1 MLIPTPKNPIPAS
14 EATLSAANPAAADP
28 TYFLPKVEP
37 NRLFGILLRRG
48 WLVVLG
54 MLAGASALYWFAGT
68 LPKIYTSSGSVQI
81 NSQAPFVMNIQAVAP
96 EETKDL
102 EEMRSVEQGM
112 LASTLLLKIIEANG
126 LEKDPAFAPPGASE
140 SVLLGTFAQR
150 VSVALRRGTRFI
162 DIAVEDTDPD
172 RAKRLVESLVTE
184 YEKWTNERQQQVTQQ
199 ASDGLAREQVR
210 LNGRMLESAAKVQ
223 QFRKDNPIPGLE
235 GAEGGLAAR
244 DSVAM
249 LNSQIDEAR
258 AARLRLEAE
267 FEAFTKFDSSDPQA
281 LSGLETSERGTEVI
295 AQVRALKEKEGE
307 FGKIKE
313 RYLFKHPVYKEIAN
327 EVALL
332 KTNLAETVRNAGQSL
347 EQRYKVATEN
357 ELKLAS
363 ELAQAR
369 TEAVEIEGV
378 REQYRGITR
387 EADADRNLHDQVAL
401 RLRETSLAASVPAS
415 VLSWRDQ
422 PIKPEGASSPRKAVF
437 AAAGLFLGFFGGLAL
452 LTVLELCDRKIRDSA
467 AAARAT
473 GSPLLATLPTVRHS
487 GDGMVVLSDPNS
499 AGAEAFR
506 RLRVV
511 LAPPPGNS
519 TARTVLFAS
528 AKAGEGKS
536 FCALNYASSLAI
548 QGHRTL
554 LLDADLRSTGL
565 SRMFLDGSQQ
575 DGGLGGFLAGKID
588 PAETCFATSLP
599 NLYLLSSGP
608 MRADA
613 AELLGG
619 TRFPALLE
627 EAFRWF
633 DRVVIDT
640 PSALSVSDMLSL
652 ARYADRTC
660 LVVRENGSDSRELKR
675 TADLIRSSG
684 GNLFGFVWNDFPAA
698 GRNPSGNGP
707 FVPSN
712 GTNISETPNPVGSEN
727 ADLIP
732 QELVT
737 FPLKMRPS
745 FAS

>member
-1 MLIPTPKNPIPAS
+1 MLIPKPKTPVPSS
-14 EATLSAANPAAADP
+14 ETSLSAANPVAADP
-28 TYFLPKVEP
+28 TYFLPKVEA
-37 NRLFGILLRRG
+37 NRLLEILLRRG
-48 WLVVLG
+48 WLVVFG
-54 MLAGASALYWFAGT
+54 MLAGTAALYWFAGT
-68 LPKIYTSSGSVQI
+68 LPKIYKSSGSVQI

-112 LASTLLLKIIEANG
+112 IASTLLLKVIEANG
-126 LEKDPAFAPPGASE
+126 LAKDPAFAPARASE
-140 SVLLGTFAQR
+140 AVLRATLAKR

-162 DIAVEDTDPD
+162 DITVEDTDPK
-172 RAKRLVESLVTE
+172 RAKLLVESLVTE
-184 YEKWTNERQQQVTQQ
+184 YEKWTFERQQQVTQQ

-210 LNGRMLESAAKVQ
+210 LNERMLESAAKVQ
-223 QFRKDNPIPGLE
+223 EFRKNNPISGLE
-235 GAEGGLAAR
+235 GTEGGLAAR

-249 LNSQIDEAR
+249 LNSQLDEAR

-267 FEAFTKFDSSDPQA
+267 FEAFSKFDSSDPQA

-295 AQVRALKEKEGE
+295 AQVRALKEKEND

-313 RYLFKHPVYKEIAN
+313 RYLFKHPVYKEMAN
-327 EVALL
+327 EIELL
-332 KTNLAETVRNAGQSL
+332 KTNLAETVQAAGQSL
-347 EQRYKVATEN
+347 EQRYKVAQEN

-369 TEAVEIEGV
+369 TEAVETEGV
-378 REQYRGITR
+378 RAQYRSITR
-387 EADADRNLHDQVAL
+387 EADADRTLHDQVAL
-401 RLRETSLAASVPAS
+401 RLRETSLAASVPTS

-422 PIKPEGASSPRKAVF
+422 PITPEAASSPRKAVF
-437 AAAGLFLGFFGGLAL
+437 AAAGMLLGFFGGLAL
-452 LTVLELCDRKIRDSA
+452 LTGLEMSDHRIRNSA

-473 GSPLLATLPTVRHS
+473 GSPLLVTLPAVQHS

-506 RLRVV
+506 RLRVI
-511 LAPPPGNS
+511 LAPPPGSS

-528 AKAGEGKS
+528 AKSGEGKS
-536 FCALNYASSLAI
+536 FCALNYATSLAI

-554 LLDADLRSTGL
+554 LFDADLRTPGL
-565 SRMFLDGSQQ
+565 SRMFLDGGRPDS
-575 DGGLGGFLAGKID
+575 GLGGFLASKID

-608 MRADA
+608 LRTDA

-627 EAFRWF
+627 DAFRWF

-640 PSALSVSDMLSL
+640 PSVLSVSDMLSL

-660 LVVRENGSDSRELKR
+660 LVVRENCSDSRELKR
-675 TADLIRSSG
+675 AADLIRSSG
-684 GNLFGFVWNDFPAA
+684 GNLFGYVWNNFTADKSA
-698 GRNPSGNGP
+698 RLHSP
-707 FVPSN
+707 FIP
-712 GTNISETPNPVGSEN
+712 TNQTYLAEVPNPVGSQN
-727 ADLIP
+727 AKFISHAVP
-732 QELVT
+732 SYSS
-737 FPLKMRPS
+737 KMSPS
-745 FAS
+745 LTS